1 MVEELEEKR
10 CLSFQHCPREAKAYY
25 RTKNG
30 EKGVCAAWAESFCF
44 GRSTMID
51 DLEGIKEH
59 HTYSREKVNGNKR
72 IKNECRQIAM
82 DLAKC
87 LQGNRR

>member
-1 MVEELEEKR
+1 VEELEEKR
-10 CLSFQHCPREAKAYY
+10 CLSFHSCPREAQAYY
-25 RTKNG
+25 QTKNG
-30 EKGVCAAWAESFCF
+30 EKGRCAAWAEAFCF

-59 HTYSREKVNGNKR
+59 HTSSREKVNSNKR
-72 IKNECRQIAM
+72 IKKECRQIAM

-87 LQGNRR
+87 LQGKRR